1 MSKDYLDK
9 WEERAKKN
17 TGIIEQT
24 KTKKMSKEEKK
35 RSWFDDIEEGKNR
48 FTLDDPMGKLV
59 KEAFDLT
66 KFAKKLNQNK
76 DDE

>member
-1 MSKDYLDK
+1 MN
-9 WEERAKKN
+9 EEKN
-17 TGIIEQT
+17 
-24 KTKKMSKEEKK
+24 KKK
-35 RSWFDDIEEGKNR
+35 RSLFEEIEQGKNR

-66 KFAKKLNQNK
+66 QLAKKLNQNK